1 MVTAPQPKGP
11 RPGRRRARRLLRTL
25 RTQLTRQF
33 ITRNR
38 RLAFALSVLTIAI
51 AVAAVHLSEWWFSPG
66 VMILPILAG
75 GLLLWP
81 RALRIFFAF
90 AAAALIY
97 DVIKDKAGAGIVA
110 TIVLTA
116 VFADV
121 LARTR
126 EKLGVQGLRGD
137 RMLLEL
143 RDRIRAQGKLPELGE
158 GWGSSLVLK
167 AGGSSFGGDFVVSFS
182 DGKMLEVALVDV
194 SGKGIDAGTRALL
207 LSGAFGGLLGS
218 VPREEFLP
226 ACNAYM
232 RRGGA
237 SEGFVTAVHLS
248 LDLASGEYVIASAG
262 HPPAV
267 HYDGAAGRWRVT
279 RAHGIVLGVVADLH
293 GAATESER
301 GVLQRGDALML
312 YTDGLVEAPGRDID
326 VGTDRLLGEA
336 ERMLASGFRTGAPA
350 LVAAMQREIGGSD
363 DCALVLLWRSWPVL
377 AAALSPGM
385 PAGPGIDDVEHGP
398 AGLWR
403 RKAEHLLQDR
413 VDGGVQPV
421 LGEGLFVVLG
431 LPDIDIAQPGLGA
444 PGQVGDQAR
453 RQLRAQAFLD
463 PGVGLG
469 VDRHVVGDCVGHRIA
484 SPILDPK

>member
-1 MVTAPQPKGP
+1 MVSTPQPTTPKGSREP
-11 RPGRRRARRLLRTL
+11 RVPGRRAPERPGAGRRRALRALRRRALRAL
-25 RTQLTRQF
+25 RSVRSQLTKQF

-38 RLAFALSVLTIAI
+38 RLAFVLSLVTIAI
-51 AVAAVHLSEWWFSPG
+51 AVAAVHVSEWWFSPG
-66 VMILPILAG
+66 VIILPILAG

-81 RALRIFFAF
+81 RALRIYFVF

-97 DVIKDKAGAGIVA
+97 VVMDRKAGAGIVA

-116 VFADV
+116 IFADAA
-121 LARTR
+121 ARTR

-167 AGGSSFGGDFVVSFS
+167 PAGGSSFGGDFVVSFC

-218 VPREEFLP
+218 VPRDDFLP

-232 RRGGA
+232 RRGPTA
-237 SEGFVTAVHLS
+237 EGFVTAVHAS
-248 LDLASGEYVIASAG
+248 LDLTSGEYMISSAG

-267 HYDGAAGRWRVT
+267 HYDASAGRWRLT
-279 RAHGIVLGVVADLH
+279 RAHGIVLGVVPDLR
-293 GAATESER
+293 GAATETEH

-312 YTDGLVEAPGRDID
+312 YTDGLVESPGRDID
-326 VGTDRLLGEA
+326 AGTDRLLGEA
-336 ERMLASGFRTGAPA
+336 ERMLSSGFSAGAPA

-363 DCALVLLWRSWPVL
+363 DCALVLIWRT
-377 AAALSPGM
+377 
-385 PAGPGIDDVEHGP
+385 
-398 AGLWR
+398 
-403 RKAEHLLQDR
+403 
-413 VDGGVQPV
+413 
-421 LGEGLFVVLG
+421 
-431 LPDIDIAQPGLGA
+431 
-444 PGQVGDQAR
+444 
-453 RQLRAQAFLD
+453 
-463 PGVGLG
+463 
-469 VDRHVVGDCVGHRIA
+469 
-484 SPILDPK
+484 